1 MKNTVN
7 KVVKKPAPNH
17 DSKFWIHPDDFNKI
31 IAYASSSYNQFKAE
45 IGGQLIAVQDE
56 EGDYILKR
64 PVILKQTVSGGEC
77 DIDVDVD
84 ENDLIKSVGL

>member
-31 IAYASSSYNQFKAE
+31 IEEVTGAEAYKTYSPAKAAE
-45 IGGQLIAVQDE
+45 LGRKKGKYKFSI
-56 EGDYILKR
+56 
-64 PVILKQTVSGGEC
+64 
-77 DIDVDVD
+77 
-84 ENDLIKSVGL
+84 